1 MSEVPEEKLLVYL
14 YPGLPSTAELFVLPD
29 EDTSSEHKKGS
40 KEGLEMVRA
49 KICKEYSL
57 AFSGDFLFFF
67 FNQE

>member
-14 YPGLPSTAELFVLPD
+14 YPGLPSTAELFILPD

-40 KEGLEMVRA
+40 EEGLEMVRA
-49 KICKEYSL
+49 KEDSL
-57 AFSGDFLFFF
+57 AFSQDFFF